1 MEKKFENPVFVTSLP
16 KYDHSTAVIHLLKL
30 ILLTVCIDFCDINMP
45 MSTGWFYYTFCRKM
59 CITKQH
65 RATMLGR

>member
-30 ILLTVCIDFCDINMP
+30 IPIAVRINICDINMP
-45 MSTGWFYYTFCRKM
+45 MSTG
-59 CITKQH
+59 CIY
-65 RATMLGR
+65 

>member
-30 ILLTVCIDFCDINMP
+30 ILITTRIDFCDINVP
-45 MSTGWFYYTFCRKM
+45 MSTGCF
-59 CITKQH
+59 
-65 RATMLGR
+65 

>member
-30 ILLTVCIDFCDINMP
+30 ILITGRIDFCDINMP
-45 MSTGWFYYTFCRKM
+45 VYRLCISYNIYICYYK
-59 CITKQH
+59 
-65 RATMLGR
+65 